1 MKEYIKDDELGVI
14 TICYNRRERK
24 YRLKVSDG
32 KLIATL
38 PLGGKMSDL
47 LRLIEK
53 NRERLKEALETTP
66 KRPKLNE
73 ETDLQAT
80 TFRVRITC
88 QSTSE
93 RFLMQLHD
101 GILQISCPQGTDFSD
116 DKIQTLLRDM
126 LSAALRH
133 EAKRLLPVRVKYW
146 ADKYGFTYSQV
157 KITNSRTHWGS
168 CSMKKG
174 LCLSLNLMLLPWHLI
189 DYVLL
194 HELCHTVEMNH
205 SQQFWELMD
214 KVTQGKSKQLREEIK
229 QRYPLL

>member
-1 MKEYIKDDELGVI
+1 MIRLDIDLSYLTKNFEIGTQRLNQYGSKSIDEIMEAEAEQGNPRAEKFEQEVLNDPKQLLKLFKLSNARNRYAILSNMNSADLEYIMQFLEP
-14 TICYNRRERK
+14 N
-24 YRLKVSDG
+24 
-32 KLIATL
+32 
-38 PLGGKMSDL
+38 DL
-47 LRLIEK
+47 LMG
-53 NRERLKEALETTP
+53 
-66 KRPKLNE
+66 
-73 ETDLQAT
+73 
-80 TFRVRITC
+80 
-88 QSTSE
+88 
-93 RFLMQLHD
+93 LMFF
-101 GILQISCPQGTDFSD
+101 TKDFSD
-116 DKIQTLLRDM
+116 DKIQTLLREM

-133 EAKRLLPVRVKYW
+133 EAKRLLPERVKYW